1 MNRLILSIHIDIE
14 GNYPICQELID
25 RQEQYALDCFSD
37 YRLIKHGLDYDL
49 FYDDLQKLDPD
60 ITHFQAINNY
70 KIQLLYLHSFLHEE
84 ILYLDSDVYVNTDKN
99 IFDEFDFSK
108 GLLLAPQEIQHKE
121 FLNLRDRVRW
131 GPEYEKFKEDF
142 FEGYDWTKE
151 GKSIDEVLADLKIKY
166 ESLCDVEPDD
176 EVFYSPDPRSPLV
189 KYAIAKSLL
198 FLDGV
203 TEEINI
209 WNTGIIGAHKETLK
223 QLDYFGEEFKSICN
237 YIIDCKSEVDG
248 LFDSEIQKN
257 FNLNNEAILS
267 YFTKAFDI
275 PVQKLSDEWHHMY
288 NENILNKEAK
298 FIHLINKRFEDVL

>member
-1 MNRLILSIHIDIE
+1 M
-14 GNYPICQELID
+14 
-25 RQEQYALDCFSD
+25 
-37 YRLIKHGLDYDL
+37 
-49 FYDDLQKLDPD
+49 
-60 ITHFQAINNY
+60 
-70 KIQLLYLHSFLHEE
+70 
-84 ILYLDSDVYVNTDKN
+84 
-99 IFDEFDFSK
+99 
-108 GLLLAPQEIQHKE
+108 
-121 FLNLRDRVRW
+121 
-131 GPEYEKFKEDF
+131 
-142 FEGYDWTKE
+142 
-151 GKSIDEVLADLKIKY
+151 ADLKIKY